1 MRKQLLTI
9 AFLLVGTFAFA
20 QSIGEAELAEIKSS
34 FIKDPSTVA
43 LQNILTG
50 NKDIATMARNIRGN
64 GTLDEYF
71 KYNVS
76 VKGITNQ
83 KSSGRCWLFASLND
97 LRPTVMEKYGLKE
110 FDFSHNF
117 DSFWDLFEKSNLF
130 LENIIA
136 TADKPMDDR
145 EVETYFKSPVGDGG
159 VWNLFINVAQKYGVV
174 PDAVM
179 PETEHSDATAQMRG
193 VLNER
198 LRAGGW
204 ELRQMKIS
212 GASLKNMRVQ
222 KIEILKEIYRI
233 LALCLGEPPVEFSW
247 RYKDA
252 AGQVHTLKTTPK
264 EFYKSIVPEV
274 FDYTNQIMVMN
285 DPTREYYKVYDIAN
299 YRNTYEGFN
308 WIYLNLPMDDIKRMA
323 LQSIKDD
330 DPMYISCDVGKFLI
344 RDKGILDLNNFDYQS
359 LFGIKIDMDKKAR
372 ILTRQSGS
380 THAMLLVACDTD
392 ENDVPVKWKFENSW
406 GKNSG
411 KDGYIYLT
419 DEWFDAYLF
428 RIVID
433 RKYLDDKALKALKSK
448 PEQLPVWDYMN

>member
-1 MRKQLLTI
+1 MKKQLLTI
-9 AFLLVGTFAFA
+9 VSILAGTVSFA
-20 QSIGEAELAEIKSS
+20 QSIGEKELSEIQSS
-34 FIKDPSTVA
+34 FVKDPSTIA

-50 NKDIATMARNIRGN
+50 NSDIAALATNIRGE
-64 GTLDEYF
+64 GQLDGYF
-71 KYNVS
+71 KYNTS

-97 LRPTVMEKYGLKE
+97 LRPTVMEKYNLSN

-130 LENIIA
+130 LENAIA

-145 EVETYFKSPVGDGG
+145 TVETFFKSPIGDGG

-174 PDAVM
+174 PDSVM
-179 PETEHSDATAQMRG
+179 PETVHSDATAQMRS
-193 VLNER
+193 VLSER

-204 ELRQMKIS
+204 ELRGMKNG
-212 GASLKNMRVQ
+212 GASLKAVREH
-222 KIEILKEIYRI
+222 KIEIMKEIYRI

-247 RYKDA
+247 RYTDA
-252 AGQVHTLKTTPK
+252 SGKVCTLKSTPK
-264 EFYKSIVPEV
+264 EFYKAIVPEV

-299 YRNTYEGFN
+299 YRNVYEGFN
-308 WIYLNLPMDDIKRMA
+308 WIYLNLPMADIKRMA

-330 DPMYISCDVGKFLI
+330 DPMYISCDVAKFLI
-344 RDKGILDLNNFDYQS
+344 RDKGILDFRNFDYES
-359 LFGIKIDMDKKAR
+359 LFGIRIDMDKKAR

-380 THAMLLVACDTD
+380 SHAMLLVACDTD

-406 GKNSG
+406 GQNSG
-411 KDGYIYLT
+411 KNGYIYLT
-419 DEWFDAYLF
+419 DEWLDAYLF

-433 RKYLDDKALKALKSK
+433 RKYLDDKALNALKSK
-448 PEQLPVWDYMN
+448 PVQLPVWDYMN